1 MRSQTRLV
9 RSLTNILNPEYQVLA
24 REVFTEL
31 YMQELCQEYPT
42 VKRTGVVSEDVI
54 DQEIARLTKE
64 LKEIDRLEA
73 EA

>member
-1 MRSQTRLV
+1 
-9 RSLTNILNPEYQVLA
+9 LA